1 MDYLFDYLGFLA
13 KTVTVLAAGLV
24 LLGAAATR
32 RHRRPAP
39 HIEVICLNDRL
50 RELRNALQQAISA
63 PAQFK
68 KRLKQENKQAER
80 ELKAGDDKPRIFVVN
95 FKGDIEAS
103 ALLNLRNEITAIL
116 TSAKDGDEVL
126 VRIESGGGLV
136 HAYGLG
142 ASQLARIKSKG
153 IRLVAAIDKVA
164 ASGGY
169 LMAAVADRILA
180 APFAVVGSI
189 GVAAQLPNLHR
200 LLKKHDVDF
209 EVLTA
214 GEHKRTLTVFGENT
228 EAGREK
234 FLEELED
241 VHALFKQFVGDN
253 RPELDVAAVATGES
267 WYGQRAIDRNL
278 VDEVSTS
285 DEYLMAACDDKNVF
299 EVSWIEPKKPMERI
313 VERMAESAILR
324 RALGW
329 LSGSA
334 RGLG

>member
-1 MDYLFDYLGFLA
+1 MEHLFDYLGFLA
-13 KTVTVLAAGLV
+13 KTVTVLAAGL
-24 LLGAAATR
+24 LLIGAAAVR
-32 RHRRPAP
+32 RHRRPAS

-50 RELRNALQQAISA
+50 RDLRQALDQAMSA
-63 PAQFK
+63 PADFK
-68 KRLKQENKQAER
+68 KRAKRENKQIER
-80 ELKAGDDKPRIFVVN
+80 ELKAGDDKPRVFVVN

-103 ALLNLRNEITAIL
+103 ALANLRQEITAIL

-142 ASQLARIKSKG
+142 ASQLARIKAKG

-189 GVAAQLPNLHR
+189 GVAAQVPNVHR

-214 GEHKRTLTVFGENT
+214 GEYKRTLTVFGENT
-228 EAGREK
+228 DTGREK
-234 FLEELED
+234 FQEELED
-241 VHALFKQFVGDN
+241 VHDLFKQFVGDN
-253 RPELDVAAVATGES
+253 RGDVDVAAVATGES
-267 WYGQRAIDRNL
+267 WYGQRAIDRKL
-278 VDEVSTS
+278 VDELATS
-285 DEYLMAACDDKNVF
+285 DEYLMAACDDKTVF
-299 EVSWIEPKKPMERI
+299 EVSWVAPKKPMER
-313 VERMAESAILR
+313 VMELMAKFGLGA
-324 RALGW
+324 RAPGW
-329 LSGSA
+329 LTALKGV
-334 RGLG
+334 G

>member
-13 KTVTVLAAGLV
+13 KAVTIVAAALV
-24 LLGAAATR
+24 LLGAPAIR
-32 RHRRPAP
+32 RHRPPPA
-39 HIEVICLNDRL
+39 HLEVTCLNDRL
-50 RELRNALQQAISA
+50 RELRNALQQAMSV
-63 PAQFK
+63 PAEFK
-68 KRLKQENKQAER
+68 KRLKRENKAVER

-95 FKGDIEAS
+95 FKGDLEAS
-103 ALLNLRNEITAIL
+103 ALIGLRNEVTAIL

-142 ASQLARIKSKG
+142 ASQLSRIKGKG

-164 ASGGY
+164 AGGGY

-189 GVAAQLPNLHR
+189 GVAAQVPNVHR

-214 GEHKRTLTVFGENT
+214 GEYKRTLTVFGENT
-228 EAGREK
+228 ETGREK

-241 VHALFKQFVGDN
+241 VHALFKQFVSDN
-253 RPELDVAAVATGES
+253 RPALDVGTVATGES
-267 WYGQRAIDRNL
+267 WYGQRALDRQL
-278 VDEVSTS
+278 VDELSTS
-285 DEYLMAACDDKNVF
+285 DEYLMSACDDKNVF
-299 EVSWIEPKKPMERI
+299 EVTWVEPKKPIERV
-313 VERMAESAILR
+313 VELMVNATQ

-329 LSGSA
+329 LSSVRGA
-334 RGLG
+334 R

>member
-13 KTVTVLAAGLV
+13 KTVTIVAAVLV
-24 LLGAAATR
+24 LLGAAAAR
-32 RHRRPAP
+32 RHRPPAA
-39 HIEVICLNDRL
+39 HIEVTCLNDRL
-50 RELRNALQQAISA
+50 RELRNAVQQAMSA
-63 PAQFK
+63 PAEFK
-68 KRLKQENKQAER
+68 KRLKRENKAVER

-95 FKGDIEAS
+95 FKGDLEAS
-103 ALLNLRNEITAIL
+103 ALISLRNEVTAIL

-142 ASQLARIKSKG
+142 ASQLSRIKRKG

-189 GVAAQLPNLHR
+189 GVAAQVPNVHR

-214 GEHKRTLTVFGENT
+214 GEYKRTLTVFGENT
-228 EAGREK
+228 ETGREK

-253 RPELDVAAVATGES
+253 RPALDVGAVATGES
-267 WYGQRAIDRNL
+267 WYGQRAIDRKL
-278 VDEVSTS
+278 VDELSTS
-285 DEYLMAACDDKNVF
+285 DEYLMSACDDKNVF
-299 EVSWIEPKKPMERI
+299 EVAWVEPKKPIERAFELM
-313 VERMAESAILR
+313 VNSAPVQR
-324 RALGW
+324 VLGW
-329 LSGSA
+329 LSGA
-334 RGLG
+334 RGTG